1 MGECLERITQFNYY
15 SFQNKNKP
23 KNQEV
28 IVVQIHSYRPTKSS
42 VFAVPTNHS
51 KLLFLIE

>member
-15 SFQNKNKP
+15 SFQYKNKP

-28 IVVQIHSYRPTKSS
+28 IVVHIHSYRPTKSS